1 MDIVFKCGHCKQE
14 LEVDSGASG
23 QQIGCPACGQMI
35 TIPPA
40 DATNIRTGAPSSASN
55 ASAREGRHFAVPVS
69 EKPVEPLI
77 KKPLPSLD
85 AAAAATT
92 EGRRQLR
99 IKTLRHSDCKEV
111 GHDNF
116 DKAASDLL
124 QTIGEEN
131 IVSLNT
137 FTYTFIDIGTQKLI
151 TDFGILIVY
160 KG

>member
-1 MDIVFKCGHCKQE
+1 MIN
-14 LEVDSGASG
+14 
-23 QQIGCPACGQMI
+23 IPAPDG
-35 TIPPA
+35 
-40 DATNIRTGAPSSASN
+40 TNIRMGAPTAATN
-55 ASAREGRHFAVPVS
+55 ASAREERHFAVPVS

-77 KKPLPSLD
+77 KKPLPSLE
-85 AAAAATT
+85 AAAIGK
-92 EGRRQLR
+92 EGTRQMR

-116 DKAASDLL
+116 DKVATDLL
-124 QTIGEEN
+124 QSIGEEN

-151 TDFGILIVY
+151 TDFGILVVY